1 MSGPYTKIPSSAKGH
16 PQPYTLAV
24 PEDDLKEFKTLLQ
37 LSRLGPVTW
46 EGKQGD
52 RPDGISLL
60 GITRAWLSN
69 AKDYWLESFDWRAH
83 EKHINSFPNFKLGVK
98 DKDGDE
104 SAIHFAA
111 LFSEKKD
118 AIPVVFLHGWP
129 GSFLEFL
136 PMLSLL
142 KNKYSPEELPYHVI
156 VPSLPGYTLSAGP
169 PLDKDFTTPD
179 AAFIINNLM
188 IELGF
193 GNGYV
198 AQGGDVGS
206 FIASELLSQY
216 NECKA
221 KHLNMMIITDPPEN
235 AEVSDVERKGLQ
247 RTQAFRQRGFAYAQ
261 EHGTRPSTIGHVLSS
276 NPLALLAWIGE
287 KFLDWTEE
295 DPTLDTILESVSLYW
310 FTDAFPRSIYPYR
323 GLVSGQKQPDP
334 TDKPFGFSYFPF
346 ELSPVPKAW
355 AATAGNLVFHR
366 EHSKGGHFAALEQPS
381 LLLQDTEEFVAQV
394 WPGVSQS
401 RL

>member
-1 MSGPYTKIPSSAKGH
+1 MSEPYTKIPSSAKRH

-24 PEDDLKEFKTLLQ
+24 PEEDLTEFKTLLQ
-37 LSRLGPVTW
+37 LSRLGPETW

-52 RPDGISLL
+52 RPNGISLL

-69 AKDYWLESFDWRAH
+69 AKDYWLKSFDWRAH
-83 EKHINSFPNFKLGVK
+83 EKHINSFPNFKLSVK

-104 SAIHFAA
+104 SDIHFAA

-118 AIPVVFLHGWP
+118 AIPIVFLHGWP

-142 KNKYSPEELPYHVI
+142 KKKYSPKELPYHVI

-169 PLDKDFTTPD
+169 PLDKDFNTKD
-179 AAFIINNLM
+179 ASFIINGLM

-206 FIASELLSQY
+206 FVASELASQY
-216 NECKA
+216 DECKA
-221 KHLNMMIITDPPEN
+221 KHVNMMIITDPLEN
-235 AEVSDVERKGLQ
+235 AELSDVERKGLQ

-323 GLVSGQKQPDP
+323 GITSGQKPP
-334 TDKPFGFSYFPF
+334 PLTDKPFGFSYFPF

-355 AATAGNLVFHR
+355 AATEGNLVFHR
-366 EHSKGGHFAALEQPS
+366 EHIKGGHFAAMEQPS
-381 LLLQDTEEFVAQV
+381 LLLQDIEEFVQQV
-394 WPGVSQS
+394 WPGISSS